1 MIVYRICQ
9 KVHANDL
16 SGRGAF
22 LHGGRWN
29 SKGKY
34 MLYAA
39 SHRSLALLEL
49 LVHMP
54 IELVRMNEYLLL
66 SLELPEQAETPLFYL
81 GDDNKTTG
89 DNFLEENELLY
100 AKVQSVIFLQEH
112 NYIINPLRSEAS
124 QIQIVDNQMLNLDSR
139 FE

>member
-9 KVHANDL
+9 KAYANDL

-39 SHRSLALLEL
+39 STRSLALLEL
-49 LVHMP
+49 LVHLP
-54 IELVRMNEYLLL
+54 IELVRMNEYHVL
-66 SLELPEQAETPLFYL
+66 SIELPSLKENQILALSDKNKLNGDQFLAE
-81 GDDNKTTG
+81 N
-89 DNFLEENELLY
+89 NLLY
-100 AKVQSVIFLQEH
+100 RRVQSVIFQEEQ
-112 NYIINPLRSEAS
+112 NIIINPLHPLADKLK
-124 QIQIVDNQMLNLDSR
+124 IIDNQQLDIDSR
-139 FE
+139 FS

>member
-9 KVHANDL
+9 KQHATDL

-34 MLYAA
+34 MLYASA
-39 SHRSLALLEL
+39 QRSLALLEL

-54 IELVRMNEYLLL
+54 IELVRMNEYHML
-66 SLELPEQAETPLFYL
+66 SIELPDQKETPIFEL
-81 GDDNKTTG
+81 GAVNKATG
-89 DNFLEENELLY
+89 DAFLEKSKLLY
-100 AKVQSVIFLQEH
+100 AKVQSVIFKEEN
-112 NYIINPLRSEAS
+112 NYIINPAHMDAS
-124 QIQIVDNQMLNLDSR
+124 QVQIVDNQLLDLDSR